1 MSPSRGQKNR
11 AVTEHSP
18 MVSGL
23 DADKKDTSHE
33 VLREGDR
40 KRNRAVIYIQKQRI
54 GMEVR
59 NMNSETTTTLSQ
71 RDAYKLM
78 LKEYPDVM
86 DIAQMCQIL
95 DVSMKTGYRLIR
107 EGKIC
112 CIKVGR
118 AYRIPKAHLFTYL
131 CIGC

>member
-1 MSPSRGQKNR
+1 MG
-11 AVTEHSP
+11 
-18 MVSGL
+18 
-23 DADKKDTSHE
+23 
-33 VLREGDR
+33 
-40 KRNRAVIYIQKQRI
+40 
-54 GMEVR
+54 VR

-86 DIAQMCQIL
+86 DIVQMCQIL
-95 DVSMKTGYRLIR
+95 DVSTIR
-107 EGKIC
+107 EGKVC